1 MEEKQ
6 VKKNQS
12 FIAMLLTVLMLLGMT
27 ACGSKEPSPSPSAP
41 DGTQQTGQPEQNTD
55 RKTSKDTF
63 TWTAALGVTTLD
75 FSASQNNATSVINS
89 YVTNYLVDRYYE
101 ADGTISTGIC
111 DRGLA
116 SEYTFDDDSLGVTF
130 KLREGVKFQ
139 NGTEFTA
146 KDVVFSVNFFSD
158 ASGYE
163 FIDYANM
170 KADGDYTVYIPFNK
184 VDGSA
189 LTKISVIP
197 MWSADYWDEVG
208 DETAFFTTKAI
219 GTGPF
224 MITEWVND
232 DHVNTDRFDGYFEG
246 PAILSHVNYRIITEN
261 NVMLAELQTGGVDY
275 VLRGSGNDVADVE
288 AGLYGENVAI
298 YKTENEDTLTL
309 QFNGTEA
316 IFDNLAFKQAICY
329 AIDRESIKT
338 AAFSDGGDDCW
349 TVLSNR
355 GSKLT
360 KYEGDDWFYPY
371 NEDTAKQKL
380 AEAGYAD
387 TDGDGYVENENGEP
401 MKLRLIAIG
410 TQSIQTVTSEVLKN
424 NLEKIGIG
432 IDIEPMDL
440 ATWANAAMNAADT
453 WDLVLLNLGSIES
466 ASGREYSI
474 HDFSKNINH
483 MEASPRYEEY
493 YNIWISP
500 LSQTVDEDEWMK
512 LFRELEPKLMTDYL
526 WWYPLE
532 QTLDISFYNSSLQD
546 FSRISWTTWYLKDAY
561 FN

>member
-1 MEEKQ
+1 MKH
-6 VKKNQS
+6 NRS
-12 FIAMLLTVLMLLGMT
+12 FIAILLAALMLLAMA
-27 ACGSKEPSPSPSAP
+27 ACSAKEPSAQTEQQGTAANS
-41 DGTQQTGQPEQNTD
+41 GTQQTGSNAADSD
-55 RKTSKDTF
+55 RTTSKDTF
-63 TWTAALGVTTLD
+63 TWTAALSVTTLD
-75 FSASQNNATSVINS
+75 FSASQNNATSVIDS

-101 ADGTISTGIC
+101 ADGSISTGIC

-116 SEYTFDDDSLGVTF
+116 TEYIFDDDNLGITF
-130 KLREGVKFQ
+130 KLREGVKFH
-139 NGTEFTA
+139 NGNDFTA
-146 KDVVFSVNFFSD
+146 KDVVFSVTFFSD

-163 FIDYANM
+163 FIDYENLQAE
-170 KADGDYTVYIPFNK
+170 DEHTVYIPFNK

-197 MWSADYWDEVG
+197 MWSSDYYDELG

-232 DHVNTDRFDGYFEG
+232 DHVNTDRFDDYFEG

-288 AGLYGENVAI
+288 AGLYGENISV
-298 YKTENEDTLTL
+298 YRTENEDTLTL
-309 QFNGTEA
+309 QFNATQA
-316 IFDNLAFKQAICY
+316 MFDNLAFKQAICY
-329 AIDRESIKT
+329 AIDRESVKT

-349 TVLSNR
+349 TVVSNR

-360 KYEGDDWFYPY
+360 KYEGSDWFYPY
-371 NEDTAKQKL
+371 NEDTARQKL
-380 AEAGYAD
+380 LEAGYAD
-387 TDGDGYVENENGEP
+387 TDGDGYVEDADGKP
-401 MKLRLIAIG
+401 LTLRLIAIG
-410 TQSIQTVTSEVLKN
+410 TQSIQTVTCEVLKN

-432 IDIEPMDL
+432 ISIEPMDL

-474 HDFSKNINH
+474 HDFVKNINH
-483 MEASPRYEEY
+483 MEASPRYAEY
-493 YNIWISP
+493 YDTWIGP
-500 LSQTVDEDEWMK
+500 LAQTVDYDEWMT
-512 LFRELEPKLMTDYL
+512 LFRQLEPKLMTEYL

-532 QTLDISFYNSSLQD
+532 QTLDISFYNSSLQN
-546 FSRISWTTWYLKDAY
+546 FNRISWTTWYLKDTY